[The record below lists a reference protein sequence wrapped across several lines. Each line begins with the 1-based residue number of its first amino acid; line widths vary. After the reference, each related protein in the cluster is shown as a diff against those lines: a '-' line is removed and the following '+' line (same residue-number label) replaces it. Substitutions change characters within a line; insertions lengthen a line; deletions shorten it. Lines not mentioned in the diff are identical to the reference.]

1 MSGELVGNTNVTKIF
16 VRTVMA
22 LAVMLCAATPVL
34 EAADKRPLPATRLQT
49 VDGALVSLD
58 QVGPE
63 SRVYIYI
70 TPDSA
75 VSRRLLTALRGWQL
89 QAPDRVTLVV
99 GGPRAEASAFASAD
113 HGLTGVQWLL
123 DPERAL
129 WSDLQVTG
137 VPTLFG
143 VRAGIVEW
151 RLAGVLNDPSAL
163 KAVVTSW
170 VMAP

>member
-1 MSGELVGNTNVTKIF
+1 MTKIL
-16 VRTVMA
+16 VRQVLA
-22 LAVMLCAATPVL
+22 LVVMLGAATLVA

-49 VDGALVSLD
+49 ADGAPISLD
-58 QVGPE
+58 QAGPE

-89 QAPDRVTLVV
+89 QAPERITLVV
-99 GGPRAEASAFASAD
+99 GGPRAEAAVFAAAD
-113 HGLTGVQWLL
+113 HGLVGVQWLL
-123 DPERAL
+123 DPERAM

-163 KAVVTSW
+163 KPVVTSW
-170 VMAP
+170 VMTP